1 LISLLCHDPIH
12 CKVIAGLVPDTYYS
26 KFYREVFVAAKDFLA
41 AYGKPIGEHLFDE
54 INRLRALHSKD
65 EDIYQKIYLS
75 VYQLKDSSNAEY
87 VLRCAGDFVAYQTTK
102 AALGKSLTELE
113 AGTIE
118 SVAKVHSLWGEAMK
132 TSVQTMETGTL
143 LSDKKGFLGFLD
155 QHESQVLP
163 CGIAELDAMDIGP
176 TKQAL
181 HLTLALYGRGK
192 SWWLMQCLKH
202 AILARRRVLYI
213 TLEMPLEQCCS
224 RFACS
229 YFGFS
234 KLEKTHKYFTIA
246 KDGEGR
252 VVDLEAMALKAPGY
266 MTPEGARKLSELAD
280 VFGRRPPAI
289 IKAFPNG
296 KLTMDHLQSYLDM
309 LSATHGFVPDAIMLD
324 YLALCKIR
332 NPENKRVELGQ
343 LALDYRAIAQERN
356 LAAVTVGQ
364 LNRGA
369 GENEYATGDQI
380 GECFDLAAHSD
391 FMQTLNQTQAEKGL
405 GLLRLWV
412 DKARE
417 KADKFALLISTDFGR
432 GQFCTSSARMSSA
445 YNDMLKGMSDG

>member
-1 LISLLCHDPIH
+1 VS
-12 CKVIAGLVPDTYYS
+12 GLVPDHYYS
-26 KFYREVFVAAKDFLA
+26 KFYREVFICARDFLA
-41 AYGKPIGEHLFDE
+41 SYGKPIGEHLFDE
-54 INRLRALHSKD
+54 INRLRDLHPKD
-65 EDIYQKIYLS
+65 EDIYHRIYVS
-75 VYQLKDSSNAEY
+75 VYQLKDTTNAEY
-87 VLRCAGDFVAYQTTK
+87 TLRSAGDFVAYQTTK

-113 AGTIE
+113 AGTAE
-118 SVAKVHSLWGEAMK
+118 SVAKVHSIWGTAMK
-132 TSVQTMETGTL
+132 SSAQTMETGTF
-143 LSDKKGFLGFLD
+143 LSDKKSFLSFLD
-155 QHESQVLP
+155 QSDQHVLP
-163 CGIAELDAMDIGP
+163 TGIAELDVRGIGP

-202 AILARRRVLYI
+202 GILSRRRVLYI
-213 TLEMPLEQCCS
+213 TLEMPLEQCCA
-224 RFACS
+224 RFASS
-229 YFGFS
+229 YFGFG
-234 KLEKTHKYFTIA
+234 KVDKVHEYFTIA

-252 VVDLEAMALKAPGY
+252 VVDLEAMSLKAPGY
-266 MTPEGARKLSELAD
+266 MSAEGAHKLSELAD
-280 VFGRRPPAI
+280 VFGRRPPAV

-296 KLTMDHLQSYLDM
+296 KLTMDHLNSYLDM
-309 LSATHGFVPDAIMLD
+309 LSALHGFVPDMILLD

-332 NPENKRVELGQ
+332 SPENKRVELGQ

-391 FMQTLNQTQAEKGL
+391 FMQTLNQTQAEKSL
-405 GLLRLWV
+405 GLLRLWI

-417 KADKFALLISTDFGR
+417 KADKFALLLSTDFAR
-432 GQFCTSSARMSSA
+432 GQFCTSSALMSSA
-445 YNDMLKGMSDG
+445 YNDLVKGLTDA